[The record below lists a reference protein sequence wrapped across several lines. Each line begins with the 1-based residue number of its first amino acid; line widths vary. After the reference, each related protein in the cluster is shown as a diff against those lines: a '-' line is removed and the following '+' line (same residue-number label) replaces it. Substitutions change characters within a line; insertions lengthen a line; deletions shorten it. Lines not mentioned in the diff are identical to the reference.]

1 PKCFEIEEKLQEK
14 LSIPVYHDDKEGTAI
29 VVLAGLINAA
39 KIQRKTLT
47 ELRVL
52 INGMGASGV
61 ATARLLIAAGI
72 KNLTLVDKQGRLK
85 KQDSTLN
92 KYQRELLDHI
102 HDTNNNASVLEDAI
116 VGQDVFIGLSIGN
129 VLTPE
134 MIGKMNDNPII
145 FALANPVPEITPDLA
160 KESGAKLIATG
171 SSKYPNQ
178 VNNILVFPGLFKG
191 LLLSKANKVD
201 LSIQLEVAKQ
211 LAAKVAEPTVEKF
224 IPNVF
229 DEGVANV

>member
-1 PKCFEIEEKLQEK
+1 
-14 LSIPVYHDDKEGTAI
+14 
-29 VVLAGLINAA
+29 VLAGLINAA

-52 INGMGASGV
+52 INGLGASGV

-72 KNLTLVDKQGRLK
+72 KNLTLVDKQGGLK

-102 HDTNNNASVLEDAI
+102 HDTNNNVSVLEDAI

-201 LSIQLEVAKQ
+201 LSLQLEVAKQ

-229 DEGVANV
+229 DEGVANVVSQAVLDYLQKLKENEDNIHAENIK